1 MKANSRLKNAA
12 RYAVVLIGIQS
23 GICLAGTAD
32 LGGTYIGRY
41 TLHMNSPITLPAE
54 IPRAPINQLLTSPY
68 DNTTQYNRLGGSRST
83 QYWQWDF
90 DNKTITLSGGWIYAL
105 QTASPPFQL
114 FSPERERIDGQLF
127 PEKTPDP
134 SEVTGSFMDN
144 GDGTYTAQF
153 ALQIFLDFAGY
164 PLGVIT
170 TDFEI
175 QEADDGTLSITTL
188 DGPDG
193 DMIPGRWLPAMFE
206 GKPNAV
212 FPFRVSPQF
221 ESAVM
226 YPDDGT
232 DSNSDG
238 VTDAQAL
245 AYGVTADTVL
255 DIARRGDVVTMPI
268 DADDDGVPDLI
279 EGAEGTEDNAV
290 AANIQLLD
298 GRLVTMMNSREN
310 RFQLGNAVSDV
321 DARYFEPSSVDEAL
335 PGTTEEGIELNYHLG
350 QIQFGTTAKNTDW
363 DKWKA
368 EFVEPYAGDYFSAK
382 TNWLYRKADYES
394 YLESVG
400 EAPTESEQSLL
411 AQKEALVD
419 SAAAQMDEA
428 YPAFEA
434 GISAWR
440 STGVT
445 IFGEVFESGFEAY
458 LDDAGIVDY
467 AVLGEELS
475 DGTIVYRLLPD
486 APPIRLQFANDIP
499 EGLHLFTV
507 RRVQNSTTA
516 VINGEEMEA
525 PTVWASLVAEV
536 PYTRIDEKTV
546 EFTVSTHMFA
556 PIDEDQDITV
566 LPDEYPYEDGGRLV
580 NLVLATTEP
589 ADSDEGEDGDDPGE
603 DDDSGDDDDDVGSG
617 SGSSGGGSLPLGL
630 LGLISVL
637 LMRREK

>member
-268 DADDDGVPDLI
+268 DADNDGVPDLI
-279 EGAEGTEDNAV
+279 EGVKGVGDDSV
-290 AANIQLLD
+290 AAGIRLLD
-298 GRLVTMMNSREN
+298 GRLVTLINSRGN
-310 RFQLGNAVSDV
+310 RFQLGNAVTGIDS
-321 DARYFEPSSVDEAL
+321 RYFESSSVGEHL
-335 PGTTEEGIELNYHLG
+335 PRVTVDGAELSYRLG
-350 QIQFGTTAKNTDW
+350 QIQFGTTAKDTDW
-363 DKWKA
+363 DRWNK
-368 EFVEPYAGDYFSAK
+368 EFIEPYAGEYLSAK
-382 TNWLYRKADYES
+382 GDWLFRKADYEAYRDS
-394 YLESVG
+394 LGDE
-400 EAPTESEQSLL
+400 PTEQQQTLL
-411 AQKEALVD
+411 ARKKAL
-419 SAAAQMDEA
+419 MDDLAVMMEQA
-428 YPAFEA
+428 RPAFEA

-440 STGVT
+440 AQGTEL
-445 IFGEVFESGFEAY
+445 FGEVFETGFEEY

-467 AVLGEELS
+467 IRLGEQLS
-475 DGTIVYRLLPD
+475 DGTVVYRLLPD
-486 APPIRLQFANDIP
+486 APPMRLEFAGEIP
-499 EGLHLFTV
+499 QGLRLFTV
-507 RRVQNSTTA
+507 RRVLSSTTG
-516 VINGEEMEA
+516 VINGEEMLA
-525 PTVWASLVAEV
+525 PTIWASLAAEV
-536 PYTRIDEKTV
+536 PFTRVDDQTV

-589 ADSDEGEDGDDPGE
+589 ADSGGETDGGNTGDGDDG
-603 DDDSGDDDDDVGSG
+603 GGTGGGGSG
-617 SGSSGGGSLPLGL
+617 GGGSLPLGL
-630 LGLISVL
+630 SGLISL
-637 LMRREK
+637 LLIRRKW